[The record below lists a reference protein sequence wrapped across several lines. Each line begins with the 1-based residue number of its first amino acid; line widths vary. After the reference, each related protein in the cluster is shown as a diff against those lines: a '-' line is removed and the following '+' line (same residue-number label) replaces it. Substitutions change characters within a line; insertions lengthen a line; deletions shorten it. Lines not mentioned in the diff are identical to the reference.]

1 MLVWGIFIAVVIVFL
16 AVDLGVFNREAHVI
30 STREAS
36 IWTAVWVTIALSF
49 SGVIYLLYS
58 NGLVANPTEIAPTEA
73 VIKYVTG
80 YLVELSLSV
89 DNIFVIAVIF
99 ASFKI
104 PQKYQHRVL
113 FWGILG
119 AIIFRALMILFGV
132 VLINRFSWTTYIFGA
147 FLLYTAFRMLVSSD
161 DEEGFQNA
169 GFFKYVRKI
178 FPITK
183 TIEGEQFFVR
193 KRHILAGTPL
203 FLALLVIEGTDILF
217 ALDSIP
223 AVLAITTDPF
233 LVFSSNILAILGL
246 RSMYFFL
253 ANMLQKF
260 HYIKYSLVVILGYVG
275 VKLVFVQHIHFPEWL
290 SLAII
295 GLALAGGI
303 LYSLFFTDDE
313 PPLEDAII
321 EASDE
326 ATLKA
331 EIEKE
336 TELTEK

>member
-1 MLVWGIFIAVVIVFL
+1 MLVWGIFIAIVIVFL

-49 SGVIYLLYS
+49 SGVIYLLYQ
-58 NGLVANPTEIAPTEA
+58 NELVANPESMRPIDA
-73 VIKYVTG
+73 VVKYVTG

-104 PQKYQHRVL
+104 PQQYQHRVL

-119 AIIFRALMILFGV
+119 AIVFRALMILFGV

-147 FLLYTAFRMLVSSD
+147 FLLYTAFRMLISG
-161 DEEGFQNA
+161 DEDENFQNA
-169 GFFKYVRKI
+169 GFYKRIRKI
-178 FPITK
+178 FPVTS
-183 TIEGEQFFVR
+183 TIEGEAFFVR
-193 KRHILAGTPL
+193 RRHILAGTPL
-203 FLALLVIEGTDILF
+203 FLALIVIEGTDILF

-233 LVFSSNILAILGL
+233 IVFSSNILAILGL

-253 ANMLQKF
+253 ANMLEKF

-275 VKLVFVQHIHFPEWL
+275 VKLVLAQHFHLPEWL
-290 SLAII
+290 SLTIIAIS
-295 GLALAGGI
+295 LAAGI
-303 LYSLFFTDDE
+303 LYSIFSSDVEEERSPE
-313 PPLEDAII
+313 PSS
-321 EASDE
+321 AS
-326 ATLKA
+326 
-331 EIEKE
+331 E
-336 TELTEK
+336 TEVSPKLVQEAELTKE